1 MKTINIGKLILP
13 ILILGTTLACTLPFS
28 PTPTPFV
35 FPTVDA
41 TKTAL
46 YAFATQL
53 AEASLVPTQEP
64 PTQVPPTAIVI
75 PTIKPQATNTTV
87 PTRTPIAPTPVPP
100 TKRSGP
106 VTYAQY
112 VKNQPELDG
121 GWGDWS
127 ADQYPADWVV
137 YGYSNWKSE
146 DDLSA
151 SYMVEW
157 DEDYLYV
164 AWKVYDDKYVQ
175 KETGADLYQGDSV
188 EILLDTWVQAD
199 YWNNWLNTDD
209 YQVGISPGKTTL
221 GNSPEAYLWFP
232 SGETGKIKKA
242 IIGVKSMT
250 GGYRVTVG
258 IPWTVFGIDPY
269 NGLHLGFAASVSDDD
284 SKTGSNQQTMVSSTK
299 YRVLGDPT
307 TWGDLVLVK

>member
-1 MKTINIGKLILP
+1 
-13 ILILGTTLACTLPFS
+13 
-28 PTPTPFV
+28 
-35 FPTVDA
+35 
-41 TKTAL
+41 
-46 YAFATQL
+46 
-53 AEASLVPTQEP
+53 
-64 PTQVPPTAIVI
+64 
-75 PTIKPQATNTTV
+75 
-87 PTRTPIAPTPVPP
+87 
-100 TKRSGP
+100 
-106 VTYAQY
+106 

-127 ADQYPADWVV
+127 ADQYSADWVV

-175 KETGADLYQGDSV
+175 KETGANLYQGDSV
-188 EILLDTWVQAD
+188 EVLLDTWVQAD

-299 YRVLGDPT
+299 YRILGDPT